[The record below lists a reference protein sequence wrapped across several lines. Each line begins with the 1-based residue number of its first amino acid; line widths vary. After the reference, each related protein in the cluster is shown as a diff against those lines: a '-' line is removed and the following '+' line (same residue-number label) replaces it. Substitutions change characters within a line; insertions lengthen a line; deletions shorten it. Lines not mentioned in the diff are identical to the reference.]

1 MNPTQVALSRKL
13 ERLTQRLDRKNLDP
27 TLSREANEKA
37 SAELA
42 ALAVQLA
49 SLLPDPTFSVEERI
63 EQLARLVPQAT
74 PNPELME
81 PDAVKLRRIKERL
94 DELVSGKE
102 LTAEQKIAK
111 LGQLLAQARAQLAA

>member
-27 TLSREANEKA
+27 TLSREENEQA
-37 SAELA
+37 SAQLS

-49 SLLPDPTFSVEERI
+49 SLLPDPTFSLEERI
-63 EQLARLVPQAT
+63 EQLARFVPHAT
-74 PNPELME
+74 PKPELME
-81 PDAVKLRRIKERL
+81 PDAVKLRRIKDRL

-111 LGQLLAQARAQLAA
+111 LGQLLAQARSQLAA